1 MSELD
6 KYKNNPLALQ
16 AWQEGYEEGMDQCE
30 STADTFK
37 LIVVITACILG
48 VLLVSGCSDRYRYPC
63 QDPANQTKQECT
75 PPECEADGTCAKYL
89 LKDSNE
95 T

>member
-1 MSELD
+1 MANID
-6 KYKNNPLALQ
+6 KYKNNLLALK
-16 AWQEGYEEGMDQCE
+16 AWQEGYEEGLQQCE
-30 STADTFK
+30 VGGRTTWLAVM
-37 LIVVITACILG
+37 L
-48 VLLVSGCSDRYRYPC
+48 VLSVFLLLALSGCSDRYRYPC